1 MSARVW
7 RILTLALALL
17 AAGLLGALIATHWS
31 SGGRVSPASTPLVSG
46 RAPESFAPVIERVAP
61 AVVSIYAEGAPTP
74 PMLVLPDLPFFHPE
88 VVPPTRRMSS
98 GSGFFI
104 SPDGYVLTN
113 HHVVEGA
120 ERVEVV
126 LHNERRLR
134 ARLIGSDPATDLA
147 VLKVSGGRF
156 SYVDLKRAS
165 SPKVGDWVI
174 AIGNPFG
181 LGATATAG
189 IVSAYGRDLGS
200 AFVDYVQIDAPI
212 NRGNSGGPSFDTQGR
227 LVGVNTAILSPSG
240 GNVGIGFAIPVE
252 TARSVSDRLIARQPI
267 ERGYMGAALQDI
279 SADAAAALG
288 LAEPKGALVAN
299 VTPGGPAAV
308 AGLKPGDAIL
318 KVDGRDMDDAEAV
331 TRAVTRKRPGDR
343 IALELLRNGQR
354 VTLSLTLVA
363 RPPED
368 LLQRLSE

>member
-1 MSARVW
+1 
-7 RILTLALALL
+7 
-17 AAGLLGALIATHWS
+17 
-31 SGGRVSPASTPLVSG
+31 
-46 RAPESFAPVIERVAP
+46 
-61 AVVSIYAEGAPTP
+61 
-74 PMLVLPDLPFFHPE
+74 
-88 VVPPTRRMSS
+88 MSS

-104 SPDGYVLTN
+104 SADGYVLTN
-113 HHVVEGA
+113 HHVIDGA
-120 ERVEVV
+120 ERIEVV

-134 ARLIGSDPATDLA
+134 AKLIGSDPATDLA
-147 VLKVSGGRF
+147 LLKVSGGRF
-156 SYVDLKRAS
+156 SYVDLKKAG

-212 NRGNSGGPSFDTQGR
+212 NRGNSGGPSFDAQGR

-240 GNVGIGFAIPVE
+240 GNVGIGFAIPAD
-252 TARSVSDRLIARQPI
+252 TARSVADRLIARQPI
-267 ERGYMGAALQDI
+267 ERGYMGAAVQDI
-279 SADAAAALG
+279 SVDAAAALG
-288 LAEPKGALVAN
+288 LAEAKGALVAN

-318 KVDGRDMDDAEAV
+318 KIDGRDMDDAEAV

-343 IALELLRNGQR
+343 LAVEFLRNGQR
-354 VTLSLTLVA
+354 LRLELTLVA

-368 LLQRLSE
+368 VLRPTAE

>member
-1 MSARVW
+1 MPPRVLKVVTW
-7 RILTLALALL
+7 AVALL
-17 AAGLLGALIATHWS
+17 AAALVGALVATHWPF
-31 SGGRVSPASTPLVSG
+31 GGRVNPAPAMARG
-46 RAPESFAPVIERVAP
+46 GAPDSFSPVIERVAP
-61 AVVSIYAEGAPTP
+61 AVVSIYGEGAATP
-74 PMLVLPDLPFFHPE
+74 PMLVLPDLPFLSPE
-88 VVPPTRRMSS
+88 LVPPTRRMSS

-104 SPDGYVLTN
+104 TADGYVLTN

-120 ERVEVV
+120 ERIEVV

-134 ARLIGSDPATDLA
+134 ARLVGSDPATDLA

-156 SYVDLKRAS
+156 SYVDLKQAG
-165 SPKVGDWVI
+165 SPRVGDWVI

-212 NRGNSGGPSFDTQGR
+212 NRGNSGGPSFDADGK

-240 GNVGIGFAIPVE
+240 GNVGIGFAIPAD
-252 TARSVSDRLIARQPI
+252 TARSVAERLMARRPI

-279 SADAAAALG
+279 TPDAAEALG
-288 LAEPKGALVAN
+288 LAEAKGALVAS

-308 AGLKPGDAIL
+308 AGLRPGDAIL
-318 KVDGRDMDDAEAV
+318 KADGRVMEDAESV
-331 TRAVTRKRPGDR
+331 TRAVTRKRPGER
-343 IALELLRNGQR
+343 ITFELFRNGQR
-354 VTLSLTLVA
+354 LRLELTLVA

-368 LLQRLSE
+368 MLQRLAE

>member
-1 MSARVW
+1 MSPRSW
-7 RILTLALALL
+7 RYLALALALL
-17 AAGLLGALIATHWS
+17 AAALLGALVATHWPS
-31 SGGRVSPASTPLVSG
+31 AGRLNTAPALPVRGG
-46 RAPESFAPVIERVAP
+46 APNTFAPVIERVAP

-74 PMLVLPDLPFFHPE
+74 PMLVLPDLPFLNPE
-88 VVPPTRRMSS
+88 FVPPARPMSS

-104 SPDGYVLTN
+104 TADGYVLTN
-113 HHVVEGA
+113 HHVVDGA
-120 ERVEVV
+120 ERIEVV

-147 VLKVSGGRF
+147 VLKVAGGRF
-156 SYVDLKRAS
+156 TYVDLKRAG

-212 NRGNSGGPSFDTQGR
+212 NHGNSGGPSFDAEGR

-240 GNVGIGFAIPVE
+240 GNVGIGFAIPAD
-252 TARSVSDRLIARQPI
+252 TARSVAERLIARRPI
-267 ERGYMGAALQDI
+267 ERGYMGAAVQDI
-279 SADAAAALG
+279 SQDAAAALG
-288 LAEPKGALVAN
+288 LPEAKGALVAN

-318 KVDGRDMDDAEAV
+318 SVDERAVEDAEAV
-331 TRAVTRKRPGDR
+331 TRAITRKRPGDR
-343 IALELLRNGQR
+343 VALEVFRTGQR
-354 VTLSLTLVA
+354 MRLELTLVA

-368 LLQRLSE
+368 ALQPPAQ

>member
-1 MSARVW
+1 MTP
-7 RILTLALALL
+7 RIWKVLALALALL
-17 AAGLLGALIATHWS
+17 AAALFGALITTHRS
-31 SGGRVSPASTPLVSG
+31 VVGQMGPAAGPTTRTS
-46 RAPESFAPVIERVAP
+46 APDTFAPVIERVAP
-61 AVVSIYAEGAPTP
+61 AVVSIYAEGAPSP
-74 PMLVLPDLPFFHPE
+74 PILVVPDLPFFQPE
-88 VVPPTRRMSS
+88 FIPPTRRMSS

-104 SPDGYVLTN
+104 SADGYVLTN

-126 LHNERRLR
+126 LHNERRLK

-156 SYVDLKRAS
+156 SYVDLQRAGA
-165 SPKVGDWVI
+165 PKVGDWVI

-240 GNVGIGFAIPVE
+240 GNVGIGFAIPAE
-252 TARSVSDRLIARQPI
+252 TARSVSGRLIARRPI

-288 LAEPKGALVAN
+288 LPEARGALVAS
-299 VTPGGPAAV
+299 VTPGGPATV

-318 KVDGRDMDDAEAV
+318 KVDGRDAENAEAV
-331 TRAVTRKRPGDR
+331 TRAVTRKRPGDT
-343 IALELLRNGQR
+343 ITLEFFRRGRRLNLE
-354 VTLSLTLVA
+354 VILVA

-368 LLQRLSE
+368 LLQRLTE

>member
-1 MSARVW
+1 MSPRAW
-7 RILTLALALL
+7 RILSLALALL
-17 AAGLLGALIATHWS
+17 AAALLGALVASHWPAN
-31 SGGRVSPASTPLVSG
+31 GRVNTAPAPGV
-46 RAPESFAPVIERVAP
+46 RASAPDTFAPVIERVAP

-74 PMLVLPDLPFFHPE
+74 PMLVLPDLPFLQPE
-88 VVPPTRRMSS
+88 LVPPTRRMSS

-104 SPDGYVLTN
+104 SADGYVLTN

-147 VLKVSGGRF
+147 ILKVSGGRF
-156 SYVDLKRAS
+156 NYVDLKRAG

-212 NRGNSGGPSFDTQGR
+212 NGGNSGGPSFDAEGR

-240 GNVGIGFAIPVE
+240 GNVGIGFAIPAE
-252 TARSVSDRLIARQPI
+252 TARSVAERLIARRPI
-267 ERGYMGAALQDI
+267 ERGYMGAALQEI
-279 SADAAAALG
+279 SPDAAAALG
-288 LAEPKGALVAN
+288 LAEPKGALVAS

-318 KVDGRDMDDAEAV
+318 KVDGRDAEDAETV

-343 IALELLRNGQR
+343 ITLELFRRGQR
-354 VTLSLTLVA
+354 LSLEVTLVA

-368 LLQRLSE
+368 LLQRLAG

>member
-1 MSARVW
+1 MSSRAW
-7 RILTLALALL
+7 RILSLALALL
-17 AAGLLGALIATHWS
+17 AAALAGALIATHWPRS
-31 SGGRVSPASTPLVSG
+31 RVNPAPTQLVRGS
-46 RAPESFAPVIERVAP
+46 APQSFAPVIDKVAP
-61 AVVSIYAEGAPTP
+61 AVVSVYAEGAPTP
-74 PMLVLPDLPFFHPE
+74 PVLVMPDVPFLQPQL
-88 VVPPTRRMSS
+88 VPPTRQMSS

-104 SPDGYVLTN
+104 SADGYVLTN

-120 ERVEVV
+120 ERIEVV

-147 VLKVSGGRF
+147 VLKVTGGRF
-156 SYVDLKRAS
+156 NYVDLKHAG

-200 AFVDYVQIDAPI
+200 AFVDYVQIDAAI
-212 NRGNSGGPSFDTQGR
+212 NRGNSGGPSFDAEGR

-240 GNVGIGFAIPVE
+240 GNIGIGFAIPAE
-252 TARSVSDRLIARQPI
+252 TARSVADRLIARQPI
-267 ERGYMGAALQDI
+267 ERGYMGAALQNI
-279 SADAAAALG
+279 SPDAAAALG
-288 LAEPKGALVAN
+288 LSEPKGALVAN

-318 KVDGRDMDDAEAV
+318 RIDGGDMDDAEEV
-331 TRAVTRKRPGDR
+331 TRAVARKRPGDR
-343 IALELLRNGQR
+343 VVMEVFRTGKRLR
-354 VTLSLTLVA
+354 LDLTLVA

-368 LLQRLSE
+368 MLQRLSQ

>member
-1 MSARVW
+1 MSPRAW

-17 AAGLLGALIATHWS
+17 AAALGGALIATHWPS
-31 SGGRVSPASTPLVSG
+31 NGRVNTATAPLARG
-46 RAPESFAPVIERVAP
+46 GAPESFSPVIERVAP
-61 AVVSIYAEGAPTP
+61 AVVSIYAEGAPSP
-74 PMLVLPDLPFFHPE
+74 PMLVLPDLPFLNPE
-88 VVPPTRRMSS
+88 IVPPTRRMSS

-104 SPDGYVLTN
+104 TEDGYVLTN

-120 ERVEVV
+120 ERIEVV

-156 SYVDLKRAS
+156 SYVDLKRAG

-200 AFVDYVQIDAPI
+200 SFVDYVQIDAPI
-212 NRGNSGGPSFDTQGR
+212 NRGNSGGPSFDAQGQ

-240 GNVGIGFAIPVE
+240 GNVGIGFAIPAD
-252 TARSVSDRLIARQPI
+252 TARSIAERLIARRPI

-279 SADAAAALG
+279 SPDAAAALG
-288 LAEPKGALVAN
+288 LSEPKGALVAS

-318 KVDGRDMDDAEAV
+318 KVDGRDMENAEAV
-331 TRAVTRKRPGDR
+331 TRAVTGKRPGDR
-343 IALELLRNGQR
+343 IALELFRTDQRLR
-354 VTLSLTLVA
+354 LELTLVA

-368 LLQRLSE
+368 MLQRLAE

>member
-1 MSARVW
+1 MSPRAW
-7 RILTLALALL
+7 RILSLALALL
-17 AAGLLGALIATHWS
+17 AAALLGALVASHWPAN
-31 SGGRVSPASTPLVSG
+31 GRVNTAPAPGV
-46 RAPESFAPVIERVAP
+46 RASAPDTFAPVIERVAP

-74 PMLVLPDLPFFHPE
+74 PMLVLPDLPFLQPE
-88 VVPPTRRMSS
+88 LVPPTRRMSS

-104 SPDGYVLTN
+104 SADGYVLTN

-147 VLKVSGGRF
+147 ILKVSGGRF
-156 SYVDLKRAS
+156 NYVDLKRAG

-212 NRGNSGGPSFDTQGR
+212 NGGNSGGPSFDAEGR

-240 GNVGIGFAIPVE
+240 GNVGIGFAIPAE
-252 TARSVSDRLIARQPI
+252 TARSVAERLIARRPI
-267 ERGYMGAALQDI
+267 ERGYMGAALQEI
-279 SADAAAALG
+279 SPDAAAALG
-288 LAEPKGALVAN
+288 LAEPKGALVAR
-299 VTPGGPAAV
+299 VTPGGPAAM

-318 KVDGRDMDDAEAV
+318 KVDGRDAENAETV
-331 TRAVTRKRPGDR
+331 TRAVTRKRPGDQ
-343 IALELLRNGQR
+343 ITLELFRRGQR
-354 VTLSLTLVA
+354 LSLEVTLVA

-368 LLQRLSE
+368 LLQRLAG

>member
-1 MSARVW
+1 MSPRAW
-7 RILTLALALL
+7 RILSLALALL
-17 AAGLLGALIATHWS
+17 AAALLGALVASHWPAN
-31 SGGRVSPASTPLVSG
+31 GRVNTAPAPGV
-46 RAPESFAPVIERVAP
+46 RASAPDTFAPVIERVAP

-74 PMLVLPDLPFFHPE
+74 PMLVLPDLPFLQPE
-88 VVPPTRRMSS
+88 LVPPTRRMSS

-104 SPDGYVLTN
+104 SADGYVLTN

-147 VLKVSGGRF
+147 ILKVSGGRF
-156 SYVDLKRAS
+156 NYVDLKRAG

-212 NRGNSGGPSFDTQGR
+212 NRGNSGGPSFDAEGR

-240 GNVGIGFAIPVE
+240 GNVGIGFAIPAE
-252 TARSVSDRLIARQPI
+252 TARSVAERLIARRPI
-267 ERGYMGAALQDI
+267 ERGYMGAALQEI
-279 SADAAAALG
+279 SPDAAAALG
-288 LAEPKGALVAN
+288 LAEPKGALVAR

-318 KVDGRDMDDAEAV
+318 KVDGRDAENAETV
-331 TRAVTRKRPGDR
+331 TRAVTRKRPGDQ
-343 IALELLRNGQR
+343 ITLELFRRGQR
-354 VTLSLTLVA
+354 LSLEVTLVA

-368 LLQRLSE
+368 LLQRLAG